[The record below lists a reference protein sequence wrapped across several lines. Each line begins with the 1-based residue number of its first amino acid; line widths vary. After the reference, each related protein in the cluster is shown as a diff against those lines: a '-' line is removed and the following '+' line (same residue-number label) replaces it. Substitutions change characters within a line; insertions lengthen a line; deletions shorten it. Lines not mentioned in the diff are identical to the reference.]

1 MNFCS
6 LLCER
11 PSSCILQGS
20 FAGSTIKSFREL
32 FLHMFVNI
40 LVWTEVGTLS
50 GPDTMDD
57 LSSAG
62 LTV

>member
-1 MNFCS
+1 
-6 LLCER
+6 
-11 PSSCILQGS
+11 
-20 FAGSTIKSFREL
+20 
-32 FLHMFVNI
+32 MFVNI